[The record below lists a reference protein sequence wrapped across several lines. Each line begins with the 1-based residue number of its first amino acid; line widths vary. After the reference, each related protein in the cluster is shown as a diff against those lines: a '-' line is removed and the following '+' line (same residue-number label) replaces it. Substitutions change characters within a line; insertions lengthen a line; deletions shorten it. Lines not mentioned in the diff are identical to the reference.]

1 MASSVSMSG
10 LVSNLDTDSIVSAL
24 VSSYSTKKDNLVKAQ
39 TKLEWTQ
46 DAWKDLNTKI
56 YSFYSGKLSS
66 MSFSVKKS
74 TSSSTKA
81 TVTASSDSVTGTQKL
96 KINQLATSGYLTG
109 GVVSKADGTKLTG
122 SSKLSE
128 LGVTSGSSISVST
141 GSGSTDISITD
152 DMTVNQFVS
161 KLKGAGVNAS
171 FDEKNQRFFVSSKSS
186 GSEGEFSLTANNASG
201 VSALSKM
208 GLNVATDA
216 DVDKYRTLAGMSDD
230 EIQATI
236 DTAYAKQKTALY
248 DITDEDSMNKI
259 KENLQSALDAATD
272 ANSNLEK
279 ANSLIDFKLATLEEL
294 KDTSSTD
301 TGSKVDMD
309 KVNAALESTDKEIAD
324 INEQISALT
333 DSDEDEE
340 KKASLQSQLE
350 TLQNKRE
357 VYVLATND
365 TFNYDGYVEELEE
378 EKTKNEETMASNQE
392 TINTS
397 SAALESD
404 EGFTSYIDTENSKIT
419 DSNNEL
425 KDSLTDFYNARTE
438 DAKNYVASY
447 DYVKDYELV
456 NSDDVDKN
464 SEAYSSAVSRMAD
477 YEANYN
483 VEGKTSEELYKQA
496 VQNVGNSSGSG
507 TGAVRISGQD
517 AIIELNG
524 ATFTSET
531 NNFQINGLTIE
542 VNALTDGDEEIN
554 ITTDTDVDGI
564 YNKIKDLFTSYNEL
578 IKEMDSLYNADSA
591 KGYEPL
597 TDDEKEAMTDS
608 EIEKWEEKIKASLL
622 RRDSTLGT
630 VSDAI
635 KNAFQKVYNIN
646 GTNYSLSSFGIKTGG
661 YFTSE
666 DNEKSMY
673 HIDGDSEDSTSSGNT
688 DKLRAAIASDPETV
702 TSFFNQLFTGV
713 YNELTRKM
721 ARTSLSSAYT
731 VYNDKKMQ
739 SDYKSYTTSISEW
752 EDRIETYEEK
762 YRNQFT
768 AMETALSKLN
778 SNSSALSGLLS

>member
-66 MSFSVKKS
+66 MRFSSAFSVKKS

-301 TGSKVDMD
+301 T
-309 KVNAALESTDKEIAD
+309 A
-324 INEQISALT
+324 
-333 DSDEDEE
+333 
-340 KKASLQSQLE
+340 
-350 TLQNKRE
+350 
-357 VYVLATND
+357 
-365 TFNYDGYVEELEE
+365 
-378 EKTKNEETMASNQE
+378 
-392 TINTS
+392 
-397 SAALESD
+397 
-404 EGFTSYIDTENSKIT
+404 
-419 DSNNEL
+419 
-425 KDSLTDFYNARTE
+425 
-438 DAKNYVASY
+438 
-447 DYVKDYELV
+447 VK
-456 NSDDVDKN
+456 
-464 SEAYSSAVSRMAD
+464 
-477 YEANYN
+477 
-483 VEGKTSEELYKQA
+483 
-496 VQNVGNSSGSG
+496 
-507 TGAVRISGQD
+507 
-517 AIIELNG
+517 
-524 ATFTSET
+524 
-531 NNFQINGLTIE
+531 
-542 VNALTDGDEEIN
+542 
-554 ITTDTDVDGI
+554 
-564 YNKIKDLFTSYNEL
+564 
-578 IKEMDSLYNADSA
+578 
-591 KGYEPL
+591 
-597 TDDEKEAMTDS
+597 
-608 EIEKWEEKIKASLL
+608 
-622 RRDSTLGT
+622 
-630 VSDAI
+630 
-635 KNAFQKVYNIN
+635 
-646 GTNYSLSSFGIKTGG
+646 
-661 YFTSE
+661 
-666 DNEKSMY
+666 
-673 HIDGDSEDSTSSGNT
+673 
-688 DKLRAAIASDPETV
+688 
-702 TSFFNQLFTGV
+702 
-713 YNELTRKM
+713 
-721 ARTSLSSAYT
+721 
-731 VYNDKKMQ
+731 
-739 SDYKSYTTSISEW
+739 
-752 EDRIETYEEK
+752 
-762 YRNQFT
+762 
-768 AMETALSKLN
+768 
-778 SNSSALSGLLS
+778 